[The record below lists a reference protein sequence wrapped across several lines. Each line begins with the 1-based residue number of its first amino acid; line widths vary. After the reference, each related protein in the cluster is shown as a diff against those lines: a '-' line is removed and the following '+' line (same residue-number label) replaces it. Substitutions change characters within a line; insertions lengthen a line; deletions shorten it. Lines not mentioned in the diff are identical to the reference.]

1 MALILHVTPR
11 SCVVAHDDRAS
22 DILRRPP
29 RSIEREEPAA
39 RGAGRIS
46 GLPRPLCGLAMTYLL
61 RHRHCEEPQATKQS
75 SAAALSTCQ
84 AGSFRRDAAD
94 ISQHVFRASDEN
106 IVNSVVWR
114 DTGVSADGR
123 IRNAVDPPSTW
134 RRLRPQ
140 AVTGRSARAAVW

>member
-1 MALILHVTPR
+1 
-11 SCVVAHDDRAS
+11 
-22 DILRRPP
+22 
-29 RSIEREEPAA
+29 
-39 RGAGRIS
+39 
-46 GLPRPLCGLAMTYLL
+46 MTYLL

-123 IRNAVDPPSTW
+123 IRNAFDPPGTW
-134 RRLRPQ
+134 RRLRLQ
-140 AVTGRSARAAVW
+140 AVTGRDRKSTRLNSSH

>member
-1 MALILHVTPR
+1 
-11 SCVVAHDDRAS
+11 
-22 DILRRPP
+22 
-29 RSIEREEPAA
+29 
-39 RGAGRIS
+39 
-46 GLPRPLCGLAMTYLL
+46 MTYLL

-106 IVNSVVWR
+106 IVNSVGWR

-123 IRNAVDPPSTW
+123 SRNAFDPPGPW
-134 RRLRPQ
+134 RRLRLQ
-140 AVTGRSARAAVW
+140 AVTGSAARAARSEEHTAALQSIMRYSN

>member
-29 RSIEREEPAA
+29 RSIEREDPAA

-75 SAAALSTCQ
+75 SAAALSTR
-84 AGSFRRDAAD
+84 SEERR
-94 ISQHVFRASDEN
+94 VGKE
-106 IVNSVVWR
+106 WC
-114 DTGVSADGR
+114 
-123 IRNAVDPPSTW
+123 STW
-134 RRLRPQ
+134 RSRWSPDH
-140 AVTGRSARAAVW
+140 